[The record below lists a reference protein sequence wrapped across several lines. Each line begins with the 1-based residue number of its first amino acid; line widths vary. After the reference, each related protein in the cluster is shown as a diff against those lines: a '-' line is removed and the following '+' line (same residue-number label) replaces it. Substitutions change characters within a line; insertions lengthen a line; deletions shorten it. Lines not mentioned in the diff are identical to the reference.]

1 MSANSDETTSDT
13 SPGGPSPVEDPELKQ
28 PDGTL
33 YEQEFWSIRRHE
45 LVAGAAEEFV
55 SDRAWQQINRILE
68 DANMAGLALSDLAGW
83 ADRVKR
89 RRARPDDDDA
99 TKEFLEVDRNRTN
112 DTWHYV
118 NLPLDAEEYSRERY
132 PTLTRDD
139 DVVQIIRECVLVL
152 KDSPEAAGSTF
163 GNAYTYGKV
172 NALRLLV
179 HLVGDVH
186 QPVHVGCCFIDET
199 GEEPR
204 LVRDPDD
211 VAANLDSYKTD
222 KGGGRVY
229 LPVGSNGVSI
239 HSYWDSRLGGS
250 NIDLSDPVEGDEPG
264 EADAPAG
271 GDAGGDPELQQRT
284 IHKLRAMIAQDGG
297 VSGFGGEGEADVSNP
312 EDWAVDWANESLV
325 AARDA
330 YASDVTGSGDYLF
343 LEISRKR
350 SDGDFDVDWA
360 GRDAYDSRC
369 KPIVIDRMKKAA
381 VNLAA
386 LLNAIWP

>member
-1 MSANSDETTSDT
+1 MSANSDDTPNNTSAG
-13 SPGGPSPVEDPELKQ
+13 SSSPVEDPELKQ
-28 PDGTL
+28 PNGTL

-45 LVAGAAEEFV
+45 LIAGAAEEFV
-55 SDRAWQQINRILE
+55 GDPAWRQINRILK

-83 ADRVKR
+83 ADTVKR

-99 TKEFLEVDRNRTN
+99 TKEFLEVARNRTN
-112 DTWHYV
+112 DRWHYV
-118 NLPLDAEEYSRERY
+118 NLPLDTVEYSRERY

-139 DVVQIIRECVLVL
+139 DVVQMIRECVLVL
-152 KDSPEAAGSTF
+152 KGELGEDERTF
-163 GNAYTYGKV
+163 GEV

-211 VAANLDSYKTD
+211 VAANLDSYETD
-222 KGGGRVY
+222 KGGGKVF
-229 LPVGSNGVSI
+229 LPVGQNGASI

-250 NIDLSDPVEGDEPG
+250 NIDLSDPVEGDAPA
-264 EADAPAG
+264 EADAPTG
-271 GDAGGDPELQQRT
+271 GDTGGDPELQRRT
-284 IHKLRAMIAQDGG
+284 ILKLRAMMADEGG
-297 VSGFGGEGEADVSNP
+297 VPGPGVEGDAADVSNP
-312 EDWAVDWANESLV
+312 EDWAVEWANESLI

-330 YASDVTGSGDYLF
+330 YSSKVTDSDYVF
-343 LEISRKR
+343 FEISRKR
-350 SDGDFDVDWA
+350 ADGDFDVEWSEQ
-360 GRDAYDSRC
+360 GREGYDTRC
-369 KPIVIDRMKKAA
+369 QPIVIDRMKKAA
-381 VNLAA
+381 ANLAV

>member
-1 MSANSDETTSDT
+1 MSADSDDIPNNTSAG
-13 SPGGPSPVEDPELKQ
+13 SRSPVEDPELKQ
-28 PDGTL
+28 PGGTL

-45 LVAGAAEEFV
+45 LIAGAAEEFV
-55 SDRAWQQINRILE
+55 GDPAWRRINRILE

-83 ADRVKR
+83 ADTVKR

-99 TKEFLEVDRNRTN
+99 TKEFLDVARNRTN

-118 NLPLDAEEYSRERY
+118 NLPLDTVEYSRERY

-152 KDSPEAAGSTF
+152 KDSPEAAESTF

-199 GEEPR
+199 GDDPR
-204 LVRDPDD
+204 LVRDPED
-211 VAANLDSYKTD
+211 VAANPDTYETD

-229 LPVGSNGVSI
+229 LPVGANGANI

-250 NIDLSDPVEGDEPG
+250 NPDLSDPVE
-264 EADAPAG
+264 ADAPAG
-271 GDAGGDPELQQRT
+271 DDVGADPELQQRT
-284 IHKLRAMIAQDGG
+284 ILKLRAMIAEVGG
-297 VSGFGGEGEADVSNP
+297 VLSPGGEGD
-312 EDWAVDWANESLV
+312 
-325 AARDA
+325 AAE
-330 YASDVTGSGDYLF
+330 VTP
-343 LEISRKR
+343 
-350 SDGDFDVDWA
+350 
-360 GRDAYDSRC
+360 GRLGRRVGQRIARRG
-369 KPIVIDRMKKAA
+369 P
-381 VNLAA
+381 
-386 LLNAIWP
+386 